1 MAEQNSSPHNNSP
14 NGSAPNNAPEAN
26 RDALPSAIAQSRA
39 ILTGSL
45 DNGFRFLT
53 LVAVLAGLAIL
64 FSGVKVIN
72 PQEVAIIK
80 RFGKVVGQNRSE
92 QVHGPGLL
100 LAFPYLIDEVVR
112 VPVKQ
117 VQELQITTFSAVPIA
132 LDPTPAPTAAD
143 ALASTIAKPAALD
156 TNMLDGVTAATP
168 MAPTTPGATP
178 TATAA
183 PTPTPTPA
191 TDTLDPTL
199 SGYVVTGNKNVVH
212 LTVLVKYTVS
222 DPIKFALLTSEP
234 IVFINDAVSEA
245 LTQVVGVTGVDAAL
259 TGGKTRLTTAALERA
274 QKRLDAMNVGVQLG
288 AIEIKELRP
297 PDALKTDFDAV
308 TTAYV
313 GMQTALQ
320 QARTYRASTVPA
332 AQSARDTAISGAK
345 AAAATRLAQAN
356 GDTSLFRNVIAQY
369 RANPG
374 VVKERLYREATDSVM
389 SKVGVKVLVP
399 QSQNAPRI
407 FLPAKIAPSPTVA
420 PTPTPTIAPTP
431 LPGTDPTP
439 TPTPTPTAAGP

>member
-1 MAEQNSSPHNNSP
+1 MAEQNSSPNDNAP
-14 NGSAPNNAPEAN
+14 NGNLPDIVPNDNAPEAG

-53 LVAVLAGLAIL
+53 LVAVLAALAIL

-80 RFGKVVGQNRSE
+80 RFGKIVGQNRAE
-92 QVHGPGLL
+92 QIHGPGLL

-117 VQELQITTFSAVPIA
+117 VQELQVTTFAAVPIA

-143 ALASTIAKPAALD
+143 ALASTIATPVPLD
-156 TNMLDGVTAATP
+156 TNMLDGVAAATP
-168 MAPTTPGATP
+168 LAPVTPSL
-178 TATAA
+178 
-183 PTPTPTPA
+183 TPTPTPSPTPA
-191 TDTLDPTL
+191 IDTLDPTL
-199 SGYVVTGNKNVVH
+199 SGYIVTGNKNVVH

-222 DPIKFALLTSEP
+222 DPIEFALLTSDP
-234 IVFINDAVSEA
+234 TVFINDAVSES
-245 LTQVVGVTGVDAAL
+245 LTQVVGTTGVDAAL

-274 QKRLDAMNVGVQLG
+274 QQRLDAMKVGVQLG
-288 AIEIKELRP
+288 ALEIKELRP

-320 QARTYRASTVPA
+320 QARTYRAATVPA
-332 AQSARDTAISGAK
+332 AQAARDTAISGAK
-345 AAAATRLAQAN
+345 AAAAARMAQAN

-369 RANPG
+369 HANPG

-399 QSQNAPRI
+399 EGQNAPRI
-407 FLPAKIAPSPTVA
+407 FLPAKLAPAPIIAAT
-420 PTPTPTIAPTP
+420 PTPTPAPTP

-439 TPTPTPTAAGP
+439 TPTAAGP